1 MAQLSQDCF
10 AFGKKLIKL
19 ETALNKIKK
28 NIKPTEKVEEIN
40 ISKSLNRIL
49 ANDIIAKI
57 NIPPHSNSAV
67 DGYAIKYN
75 DYKPG
80 NREFNIAGKSTA
92 GHPYNKKIKKLDSI
106 RVLTGAIVP
115 IGYDTVIMEEDC
127 IVKNKTLILPNK
139 IIKNINY
146 RHLGEDIKVKDKVFF
161 AGHKLRPQDIGVL
174 YSLGIKM
181 IKVCSQ
187 LKVGV
192 FSCGDELSNIGRPL
206 KKGSIYDSN
215 RIMLINFLIKLNYKV
230 QDLGILKD
238 NKDYI
243 DKKLHKASNNN
254 DFIITSGGM
263 SLGDEDHIK
272 PLIEKKGVM
281 HVWRLAMKPGRPV
294 GFGIFNKTPILGLPG
309 NPAAAFVTF
318 LMLGIPILKQMSG
331 QKLIKNNYI
340 PIKVNF
346 EHKKKTGRKEFLR
359 VKVSYK
365 DNNLILNKFH
375 KEGAG
380 ILSSASW
387 ASGLGIIDDN
397 LTEVKKQDTINYI
410 SLNELLS

>member
-28 NIKPTEKVEEIN
+28 NIKPSKIIEEIE

-49 ANDIIAKI
+49 ASDIIANI
-57 NIPPHSNSAV
+57 NVPPYSNSAV

-75 DYKPG
+75 DYKSG
-80 NREFNIAGKSTA
+80 NREFNIVGKSTA

-106 RVLTGAIVP
+106 KILTGAIVP
-115 IGYDTVIMEEDC
+115 VGYDTVIMEEDC
-127 IVKNKTLILPNK
+127 IIKNRTLMLPNK
-139 IIKNINY
+139 IVKFMNY
-146 RHLGEDIKVKDKVFF
+146 RHLGEDIKIKDKLFF
-161 AGHKLRPQDIGVL
+161 TGHKLRPQDIGVL
-174 YSLGIKM
+174 YSLGTKIIKTY
-181 IKVCSQ
+181 SQ

-192 FSCGDELSNIGRPL
+192 FSCGDELSNIDKPL
-206 KKGSIYDSN
+206 KKGCIYDSN
-215 RIMLINFLIKLNYKV
+215 RIMLINFLSKLNYKV

-238 NKDYI
+238 NKAYI
-243 DKKLHKASNNN
+243 TKKLNKASDNN
-254 DFIITSGGM
+254 DFIMTSGGM

-272 PLIEKKGVM
+272 PIIEKKGVM
-281 HVWRLAMKPGRPV
+281 HVWRLAIKPGRPV
-294 GFGIFNKTPILGLPG
+294 GFGIYNKTPILGLPG

-346 EHKKKTGRKEFLR
+346 KHKKKTGRKEFLR

-387 ASGLGIIDDN
+387 ADGLGIIDDN
-397 LTEVKKQDTINYI
+397 IKEVNKQDIINYI